1 MVNRWVGGF
10 ALAVLIGSI
19 LYVETSSPQSQAL
32 GVNAPAML
40 AAALAPGAVKS
51 SIEANKQCPPQ
62 TATERY
68 SSKQPKYPNKYRISA
83 YPKDGFIMITNLYGK
98 SCSEQN
104 AELRIYIRS
113 ECAGPASCRALE
125 YQGEKEGEDTW
136 HKVEEKCSTLSVLL
150 TGGCGGA
157 EAGYDPKAN
166 LSATTPVIEPA
177 APATA
182 PIQSAPTNQNGEV
195 INAFKP
201 PQSGSATGQQTAQ
214 QTPSAYAQIQPY
226 GNPGNTGSGAVG
238 QAQTGF
244 SGQGGAAPINGPAF
258 EQGSFYRPG
267 YTSPTGG
274 QLPLNYAPGYTTPMM
289 PGLQTTFGAFGNIG
303 GSSNSRTSTAPPTG
317 SYTSGIASLVGGL
330 FSVPAANVA
339 AYIQSFTGTGPRATP
354 ANQNSA
360 RSRYSSDGQVT
371 VVLPYPMPTGP
382 LPPPPSTTDIYAVFR
397 SIAAEKDGALGESVS
412 ADAREDGVSAAFSEV
427 ERAFLQDERTGTT
440 PPAAVADKAA
450 RKDGA
455 STSYLEPIVVEIG
468 VPVDI
473 TDLATYESI
482 LAYINGGWAQVR
494 RTAFQNKAAL
504 AQAESERES
513 IVAHIGALQEARE
526 AGICDTTCTSA
537 LSALQRDLPQWQS
550 RVSALQTAVLN
561 DAAPRPASPPPT
573 VAQMG
578 RVAENLTEPTYQAS
592 IPRSAAAAPSTV
604 SVAAQEA
611 VPEVTQSKSEA
622 IVTRV
627 VRSVWNFLKSWFLPP
642 TQGSEKPRASCSLFA
657 SLFGRCK

>member
-1 MVNRWVGGF
+1 MANKWVGVL
-10 ALAVLIGSI
+10 ALAVLIGLVS
-19 LYVETSSPQSQAL
+19 YVETSSPQSQVL

-40 AAALAPGAVKS
+40 AAAAGAAVTAS
-51 SIEANKQCPPQ
+51 AEANKLCPPPS
-62 TATERY
+62 ATEGY
-68 SSKQPKYPNKYRISA
+68 QPVMNKALWFPVKYA
-83 YPKDGFIMITNLYGK
+83 AGFIETTDSSGAGSGEPIMKTNLYGK
-98 SCSEQN
+98 SCSEKDEK
-104 AELRIYIRS
+104 ARIYIIS
-113 ECAGPASCRALE
+113 HCVG
-125 YQGEKEGEDTW
+125 QGQCHADKYEGEDGKIHDIQEVT
-136 HKVEEKCSTLSVLL
+136 
-150 TGGCGGA
+150 
-157 EAGYDPKAN
+157 
-166 LSATTPVIEPA
+166 A
-177 APATA
+177 APCVGGGLFITTGCTAERPQASVVAPNPTAQVTA
-182 PIQSAPTNQNGEV
+182 PAQTAPGNILTE
-195 INAFKP
+195 AYTP
-201 PQSGSATGQQTAQ
+201 AQSGSAVTTGSAA
-214 QTPSAYAQIQPY
+214 PPAYAQIQPY

-244 SGQGGAAPINGPAF
+244 SGQGGAAPTNGPAF
-258 EQGSFYRPG
+258 EQGSFSRPG

-274 QLPLNYAPGYTTPMM
+274 QLPLNYAPGYTAPMM
-289 PGLQTTFGAFGNIG
+289 PGLQTTFGAFGNTG
-303 GSSNSRTSTAPPTG
+303 VSSGSGVSSGRTTG
-317 SYTSGIASLVGGL
+317 TYTSGIASLVGGL
-330 FSVPAANVA
+330 FSVPAVNVA

-440 PPAAVADKAA
+440 PPAAAADKTA

-482 LAYINGGWAQVR
+482 LAYINGSWAQVR

-627 VRSVWNFLKSWFLPP
+627 VRSVWNFLKSLFLPP
-642 TQGSEKPRASCSLFA
+642 TQASEKPRASCSLFA